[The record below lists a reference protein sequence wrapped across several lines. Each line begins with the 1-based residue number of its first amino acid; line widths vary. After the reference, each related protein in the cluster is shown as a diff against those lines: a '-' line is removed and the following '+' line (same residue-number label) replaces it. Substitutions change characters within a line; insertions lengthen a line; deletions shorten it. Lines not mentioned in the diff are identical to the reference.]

1 MPTFGLVGGSG
12 LLKTHLAALQ
22 GLTEEVVDTPHGR
35 VFLRLGPLGGGSRL
49 VFVQRHDA
57 SPSRVYAQPAD
68 INYAAIALALQAKVR
83 AVRERSRALCWDPAR
98 ACAPPTRC
106 AAP

>member
-1 MPTFGLVGGSG
+1 MPPTFGLVGGSG

-35 VFLRLGPLGGGSRL
+35 VFLRVGPLGGGSRL

-57 SPSRVYAQPAD
+57 SPSRAYAQPAD
-68 INYAAIALALQAKVR
+68 INYAAIALALKAKVR
-83 AVRERSRALCWDPAR
+83 ARGALPGLLWVARARVRPTSNVRAL
-98 ACAPPTRC
+98 
-106 AAP
+106 